1 MQKQLKQWLANAPSR
16 LLGCLSYA
24 MIAVATLII
33 VGGLV
38 IFLTGNAGSLNRALG
53 EIDIFGS
60 PTYSPEVDPAVMA
73 NMMRTFYPGVVPFS
87 IIMATVLVG
96 LVVVVALSLLAR
108 LGRWVTNVIASMMD
122 KPVDQILYLATFI
135 MWGLAILVSWLVLNT
150 NQTIYILFGQCGLML
165 VGLGLDFVYLW
176 LVGRKLS
183 KSTSSPEREANS
195 AKDNDR

>member
-1 MQKQLKQWLANAPSR
+1 
-16 LLGCLSYA
+16 
-24 MIAVATLII
+24 MIAVATLMI

-60 PTYSPEVDPAVMA
+60 PTYSPEVDPTVMA
-73 NMMRTFYPGVVPFS
+73 NMMRTFYPGVMPFA
-87 IIMATVLVG
+87 ITMATVLVG
-96 LVVVVALSLLAR
+96 LVVVVVLSLLAR
-108 LGRWVTNVIASMMD
+108 LGRWVANVIASMMD
-122 KPVDQILYLATFI
+122 KPVNQILYLATFI

-150 NQTIYILFGQCGLML
+150 NQTIYILLGQCGLML

-176 LVGRKLS
+176 LAGRKPS
-183 KSTSSPEREANS
+183 RPAPSPEREANS

>member
-1 MQKQLKQWLANAPSR
+1 MQNQLKQWLANAPSR

-60 PTYSPEVDPAVMA
+60 PTYSPEVDPTVMA
-73 NMMRTFYPGVVPFS
+73 NMMRTFYPGVVPFA

-108 LGRWVTNVIASMMD
+108 LGRWVANVIASMMD
-122 KPVDQILYLATFI
+122 KPVNQILYLATFI

-165 VGLGLDFVYLW
+165 VGLGLDFAYLW
-176 LVGRKLS
+176 LVGRKPS
-183 KSTSSPEREANS
+183 KSTPSPEREANS